1 MIILINKQNLWFLTL
16 FSLILVLSVYYITMP
31 ENLLQRINQNEE
43 TQSVANIRE
52 EEVLASLRVAD
63 EEEVLRIMDEL
74 QQILLDDKKS
84 AEEKSVAY
92 DSLRELNLNK
102 GKEQAVEQKILEVHE
117 LKAFVKIKNDQ
128 VKVVIAAKTH
138 DPALANKIM
147 RTTQE
152 SFGDQMFITVQFQA

>member
-1 MIILINKQNLWFLTL
+1 
-16 FSLILVLSVYYITMP
+16 MP